1 MVLPDSEDE
10 SKDRAI
16 PAPATRAMKVLLLC
30 FIMVVF
36 SDSNIR
42 KKPQIR
48 TYLTVNTFADE
59 KILPSSEIPS
69 TTIS

>member
-10 SKDRAI
+10 SKGGAI